1 MKNSIQNPEKG
12 IALYYQVEN
21 SIREKIENGE
31 WKVGQKLPTE
41 PELCQFFGVSPHN
54 HPSGSRQSC
63 LCRSIGKKTGLRYIR
78 YPSHNSQKPLKFST
92 KQYCLPVHLFSI
104 PAKRYGALLQKSSSD
119 QYRPHYHAAQTEPS
133 YQR

>member
-41 PELCQFFGVSPHN
+41 PELCQLFGVSRTTI
-54 HPSGSRQSC
+54 RQAVDS
-63 LCRSIGKKTGLRYIR
+63 LVSAGLLAKKQLTYSILY
-78 YPSHNSQKPLKFST
+78 
-92 KQYCLPVHLFSI
+92 
-104 PAKRYGALLQKSSSD
+104 KR
-119 QYRPHYHAAQTEPS
+119 
-133 YQR
+133 